1 MSTSTGAPLNLN
13 KFETS
18 DDIVTALTTLFNQ
31 NMDKLNQS
39 NTGVKT
45 WAPSTVY
52 NKGDIVL
59 HKWDAN
65 KMLFATVAHTSS
77 TASTEPAWNDGD
89 GSKWV
94 SMSSNLYMTDPAASE
109 FLPQGTVTTDG
120 GQIKRARVNTYPG
133 KASYAQDMDLLTSR
147 VVRWTP
153 NTHYNVGDM
162 FSVRSPQDMRVSS
175 GTSGAKVTLGNG
187 GRGPAIFMVT
197 TEFTSGSNFPASDN
211 AISNNYQLL
220 NQEVYVATGGETKDG
235 INNTVNMGF
244 GFYFNAIRNGMT
256 VTLSYWSNKHLGLG
270 DNGGSW
276 IGLGEHMPNVL
287 SPRDLAHLVTYKDRG
302 GHGAHWRIWLDGS
315 MVFWC
320 PEGGMGQDDQWYEGH
335 VTYEARWGF
344 VWPAFTPVN

>member
-65 KMLFATVAHTSS
+65 KVLFATVSHTSS
-77 TASTEPAWNDGD
+77 TASTESAWNDGD
-89 GSKWV
+89 GSKWL
-94 SMSSNLYMTDPAASE
+94 SMSSNVYITDPAASE

-162 FSVRSPQDMRVSS
+162 FIVSS
-175 GTSGAKVTLGNG
+175 PSLTVNNYTVGLNNVVFLVRTA
-187 GRGPAIFMVT
+187 
-197 TEFTSGSNFPASDN
+197 FTSGSNFAASDN
-211 AISNNYQLL
+211 AISSNYDII
-220 NQEVYVATGGETKDG
+220 NPEKYVAFGNSIPVPNMKARIIRQGLHITLDIYTNETSG
-235 INNTVNMGF
+235 
-244 GFYFNAIRNGMT
+244 IRN
-256 VTLSYWSNKHLGLG
+256 
-270 DNGGSW
+270 NGGSW
-276 IGLGEHMPNVL
+276 IPANEKLPQVFT
-287 SPRDLAHLVTYKDRG
+287 PA
-302 GHGAHWRIWLDGS
+302 DGS
-315 MVFWC
+315 RVFFEAYISRDDGQIFQIA
-320 PEGGMGQDDQWYEGH
+320 PDGGMMFWTPRGDTGDRSWFHGSTAYDGQASDLI
-335 VTYEARWGF
+335 
-344 VWPAFTPVN
+344 WPAFTPVN

>member
-65 KMLFATVAHTSS
+65 KVLFATVSHTSS
-77 TASTEPAWNDGD
+77 TASTESAWNDGD
-89 GSKWV
+89 GSKWL
-94 SMSSNLYMTDPAASE
+94 SMSSNVYITDPATSE

-133 KASYAQDMDLLTSR
+133 KSSYAQDMDLLTSR

-162 FSVRSPQDMRVSS
+162 FVVTSPMITTLQPS
-175 GTSGAKVTLGNG
+175 GTLAKLED
-187 GRGPAIFMVT
+187 AIFVVKT
-197 TEFTSGSNFPASDN
+197 AFTSGSNFPASDN
-211 AISNNYQLL
+211 AVSSNYRLTNPEGAYQAW
-220 NQEVYVATGGETKDG
+220 NNSVFMGNWNWRFYRQGNRVSVTVADQVKNGPMVDSGWRWIPNDGNAKVPTWASPAGGEYPKLMVTVG
-235 INNTVNMGF
+235 QGNYALYEIGASNSQFVTPRGNQNNGVF
-244 GFYFNAIRNGMT
+244 GYGSN
-256 VTLSYWSNKHLGLG
+256 SY
-270 DNGGSW
+270 
-276 IGLGEHMPNVL
+276 
-287 SPRDLAHLVTYKDRG
+287 
-302 GHGAHWRIWLDGS
+302 GADPA
-315 MVFWC
+315 M
-320 PEGGMGQDDQWYEGH
+320 MQ
-335 VTYEARWGF
+335 
-344 VWPAFTPVN
+344 WPAFTPTN

>member
-65 KMLFATVAHTSS
+65 KVLFATVAHTSS
-77 TASTEPAWNDGD
+77 TASTESAWNDGD
-89 GSKWV
+89 GSKWL
-94 SMSSNLYMTDPAASE
+94 SMSSNVYITDPAASE
-109 FLPQGTVTTDG
+109 FLPQGTVTTNG

-133 KASYAQDMDLLTSR
+133 KPSYAQDMDLLTSR

-162 FSVRSPQDMRVSS
+162 FIVTSPVITTLQPT
-175 GTSGAKVTLGNG
+175 GTTAKLED
-187 GRGPAIFMVT
+187 AIFIVKT
-197 TEFTSGSNFPASDN
+197 AFTSGSNFPASDD
-211 AISNNYQLL
+211 AISSNYRITNPEGAYQAWKNDIFMGNWNWRFYRQGNRVSVTVSDQLK
-220 NQEVYVATGGETKDG
+220 NGPMVDNGWRWIPNDS
-235 INNTVNMGF
+235 
-244 GFYFNAIRNGMT
+244 NAKVPTWARPAGSEYPKLT
-256 VTLSYWSNKHLGLG
+256 VTVGQGNYALYELGPSSSQFVTPRGNQGNGTFGYGSTSYAA
-270 DNGGSW
+270 D
-276 IGLGEHMPNVL
+276 P
-287 SPRDLAHLVTYKDRG
+287 A
-302 GHGAHWRIWLDGS
+302 S
-315 MVFWC
+315 M
-320 PEGGMGQDDQWYEGH
+320 Q
-335 VTYEARWGF
+335 
-344 VWPAFTPVN
+344 WPAFTPVN

>member
-77 TASTEPAWNDGD
+77 KASTESAWNDGD

-109 FLPQGTVTTDG
+109 FLPQGTVTTDD

-133 KASYAQDMDLLTSR
+133 KASYDQDMDLLTSR

-175 GTSGAKVTLGNG
+175 GTSGAKVTLGNA

-197 TEFTSGSNFPASDN
+197 TAFTSGSNFPASDN

-220 NQEVYVATGGETKDG
+220 NQEVYVATGGG
-235 INNTVNMGF
+235 NNNQIAMGF
-244 GFYFNAIRNGMT
+244 GFNFNAIRNGTT
-256 VTLSYWSNKHLGLG
+256 VSLSYWSDRHQGLG
-270 DNGGSW
+270 DNGGAW
-276 IGLGEHMPNVL
+276 INLGEKVPSVL
-287 SPRDLAHLVTYKDRG
+287 SPRDLAHVVLYGNRDGRG
-302 GHGAHWRIWLDGS
+302 PHWRIGSDGG
-315 MVFWC
+315 MVLWC
-320 PEGGMGQDDQWYEGH
+320 PQGGFNENQGWFEGH
-335 VTYEARWGF
+335 ATYEARWGF